1 MKFTYYNPV
10 KIHFGIDW
18 LSAIGDLAQRCK
30 NERFL
35 LVTSKSFSKRG
46 LSQQI
51 ANAFG
56 KQLVGIVDE
65 ILPNPQLKH
74 LGDIAS
80 RLKNFD
86 CIVALGGGSVIDSA
100 KFLSV
105 SNSSSGNHLDNLS
118 TSLHCGARSSA
129 PHSQGE
135 LIIQSTTANTRIVES
150 TNPSLQG
157 EAEAIRKNPVDCHD
171 STHCVESRNDEMEST
186 HSKDSP
192 SLSTSGVRGWVD
204 SRENAKNTSAL
215 GEVLSSDFKGCANA
229 RAKIGLERPLSEV
242 REESPLKSPTRHSP
256 KDNAQAKPIYAFPTT
271 SGTSSELTH
280 WATIWDNDAFIK
292 HSLSDEILYPK
303 EAFYDPRLTLSLSR
317 ETTIHTALDALSHS
331 FESIWNNNANPI
343 STHYGLRSI
352 EIILRD
358 LPALAQ
364 NLQSLELRTSIMQ
377 ASMCAG
383 LAFSNTQTALAHAL
397 SYPLTMRFGTP
408 HGLAC
413 SFSLPLLLE
422 CLPKQSHAYTLL
434 SPFRAQLLEVF
445 EALEISPNPK
455 DYGLDSAFINE
466 IFATLNARA
475 KNGIFDIERV
485 KEVFLREALLG

>member
-1 MKFTYYNPV
+1 MCRHTSYKGKQAMKFTYYNPV
-10 KIHFGIDW
+10 KIHFGVDW

-35 LVTSKSFSKRG
+35 LVTSKGFSKRG
-46 LSQQI
+46 LSEQI

-65 ILPNPQLKH
+65 ISPNPQLKH
-74 LGDIAS
+74 LSDIAS
-80 RLKNFD
+80 RLKDFD
-86 CIVALGGGSVIDSA
+86 CIIALGGGSVIDSA
-100 KFLSV
+100 KFLSAY
-105 SNSSSGNHLDNLS
+105 NSSLGASFALGKNFERSQTISLVSRPKFFPNTKLPPQILELDSNATKS
-118 TSLHCGARSSA
+118 HESA
-129 PHSQGE
+129 
-135 LIIQSTTANTRIVES
+135 ES
-150 TNPSLQG
+150 TNS
-157 EAEAIRKNPVDCHD
+157 
-171 STHCVESRNDEMEST
+171 
-186 HSKDSP
+186 
-192 SLSTSGVRGWVD
+192 
-204 SRENAKNTSAL
+204 L

-242 REESPLKSPTRHSP
+242 REASPLKSPTRHSP
-256 KDNAQAKPIYAFPTT
+256 KDNVQAKPIYAFPTT

-343 STHYGLRSI
+343 STHHALRSI

-397 SYPLTMRFGTP
+397 SYPLTMRFGTA

-422 CLPKQSHAYTLL
+422 CLPKQSHAYALL
-434 SPFRAQLLEVF
+434 SPFRARLLEVF
-445 EALEISPNPK
+445 EVLKISPNPK

-475 KNGIFDIERV
+475 KNGIFDTKRV

>member
-10 KIHFGIDW
+10 KIHFGVDW
-18 LSAIGDLAQRCK
+18 LSAIGNLAQRCK

-46 LSQQI
+46 LSGQI

-74 LGDIAS
+74 LSGIVS
-80 RLKNFD
+80 RLKDFD
-86 CIVALGGGSVIDSA
+86 CIVAFGGGSVIDSA

-105 SNSSSGNHLDNLS
+105 KSDLQNGNL
-118 TSLHCGARSSA
+118 A
-129 PHSQGE
+129 
-135 LIIQSTTANTRIVES
+135 IQS
-150 TNPSLQG
+150 Q
-157 EAEAIRKNPVDCHD
+157 
-171 STHCVESRNDEMEST
+171 
-186 HSKDSP
+186 SK
-192 SLSTSGVRGWVD
+192 
-204 SRENAKNTSAL
+204 
-215 GEVLSSDFKGCANA
+215 
-229 RAKIGLERPLSEV
+229 
-242 REESPLKSPTRHSP
+242 H
-256 KDNAQAKPIYAFPTT
+256 IYAFPTT

-280 WATIWDNDAFIK
+280 WATIWDNDTFIK

-317 ETTIHTALDALSHS
+317 ETTIHTALDTLSHS

-343 STHYGLRSI
+343 STHHALRSI

-358 LPALAQ
+358 LPALAE

-434 SPFRAQLLEVF
+434 SPFRARLLEVF
-445 EALEISPNPK
+445 EALEISSNPK

-475 KNGIFDIERV
+475 KNGIFDIEIV
-485 KEVFLREALLG
+485 KRSFSKSKINM